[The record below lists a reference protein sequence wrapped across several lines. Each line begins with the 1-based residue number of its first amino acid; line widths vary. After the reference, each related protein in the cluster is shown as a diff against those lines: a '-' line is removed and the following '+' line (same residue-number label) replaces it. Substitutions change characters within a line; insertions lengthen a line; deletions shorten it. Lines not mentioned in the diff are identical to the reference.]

1 MHGIV
6 KVCLPATDDSSLVQC
21 RPRSA
26 NVHPLYSRRIQSIR
40 ALISKLFPIFALIYD
55 QVLGVDNRGNVIA
68 VRPKYAQFTWV
79 GPSVSGLK
87 KGQAGPQRDKLKKVF
102 HGVSLEIQVDDLE
115 DFTQESI
122 ARRLLAR

>member
-1 MHGIV
+1 MH
-6 KVCLPATDDSSLVQC
+6 C
-21 RPRSA
+21 RPRSTS
-26 NVHPLYSRRIQSIR
+26 VRPLYAQCIQFTLTLTPTFYTDFHS
-40 ALISKLFPIFALIYD
+40 FFHG

>member
-1 MHGIV
+1 MHG
-6 KVCLPATDDSSLVQC
+6 
-21 RPRSA
+21 
-26 NVHPLYSRRIQSIR
+26 
-40 ALISKLFPIFALIYD
+40 

>member
-1 MHGIV
+1 
-6 KVCLPATDDSSLVQC
+6 
-21 RPRSA
+21 
-26 NVHPLYSRRIQSIR
+26 
-40 ALISKLFPIFALIYD
+40 
-55 QVLGVDNRGNVIA
+55 VLGVDNRGNVIA

-102 HGVSLEIQVDDLE
+102 HGVSLEVQFDDLS

-122 ARRLLAR
+122 ARRLLARYSQHRLDCRVSACTRNLISPPRSPNSF